1 MAPEV
6 DPRHTDEWRVEVHL
20 QDEGHHESFG
30 KKLSEMRLDDE
41 AEKLLGG
48 SIIVTR
54 DGPDLFLYAWHEH
67 GAREA
72 ERVMRNLIEHEGF
85 AAEVELKRWHPGA
98 DEWRPADE
106 PVPTEG
112 PALDAEVESHEER
125 ARKEVERTGHYDW
138 EAILEL
144 PSLRAAHD
152 FERVL
157 EDKGLPVRRRFRY
170 LLVGSPT
177 EEEAR
182 ALADELDEISPDGTA
197 VGYRAN
203 PSDIPHPLWVR
214 ITAMKP
220 GAVRDLGL

>member
-1 MAPEV
+1 MNQQT
-6 DPRHTDEWRVEVHL
+6 DPRHTDEWRVEVEL
-20 QDEGHHESFG
+20 EDEGHHEGLG
-30 KKLSEMRLDDE
+30 KRISDMRLDDE

-48 SIIVTR
+48 SVIVTR
-54 DGPDLFLYAWHEH
+54 DGPHLFLYAWHEQ

-72 ERVMRNLIEHEGF
+72 ERVIRDLIQQDGLS
-85 AAEVELKRWHPGA
+85 AEVELKRWHPGA

-112 PALDAEVESHEER
+112 PALDAEVEAHEER
-125 ARKEVERTGHYDW
+125 ARKEQERTGHYDW

-144 PSLRAAHD
+144 PSLKEAHA
-152 FERVL
+152 FEHEL
-157 EDKGLPVRRRFRY
+157 EGKGLPVRRRFKY
-170 LLVGSPT
+170 LLVGSPS

-182 ALADELDEISPDGTA
+182 ALATELDDLAPEGTA
-197 VGYRAN
+197 VGFRAN
-203 PSDIPHPLWVR
+203 PKDIPHPLWVR